1 MNISKAGLGLI
12 TSIEQLRLTAYRDSG
27 GVWTIGYGHTRW
39 AVEGMQISAAKAL
52 ELLASDVAEA
62 EAAVNRLVRVPLEQ
76 NQFDAL
82 VCFVFN
88 VGVGAF
94 KSSTILRL
102 INERAESMRIAA
114 EFLRWVYVKGKKL
127 AGLETRRRKERL
139 LYLGR
144 A

>member
-1 MNISKAGLGLI
+1 MNISKAGLALI
-12 TSIEQLRLTAYRDSG
+12 TDIEQLRLTAYRDSG

-52 ELLASDVAEA
+52 ELLAQDVAEA

-76 NQFDAL
+76 HQFDAL

-94 KSSTILRL
+94 KTSTLLRL
-102 INERAESMRIAA
+102 INERAESMRTAA
-114 EFLRWVYVKGKKL
+114 EFLRWVYCKGKKL

-139 LYLGR
+139 LYLNR

>member
-1 MNISKAGLGLI
+1 MNISKVGLDLI
-12 TSIEQLRLTAYRDSG
+12 TSIEQLRLTAYRDAV

-52 ELLASDVAEA
+52 EFLASDVAEA
-62 EAAVNRLVRVPLEQ
+62 EAAVNRLVKVPLEQ
-76 NQFDAL
+76 HQFDAL
-82 VCFVFN
+82 VSFVFN

-94 KSSTILRL
+94 KSSTLLRL
-102 INERAESMRIAA
+102 INGRAESMATAA
-114 EFLRWVYVKGKKL
+114 EFLRWVYAKGKKL

-144 A
+144 P

>member
-1 MNISKAGLGLI
+1 MNISKAGLDLI
-12 TSIEQLRLTAYRDSG
+12 TSIEQLRLTAYRDAV

-52 ELLASDVAEA
+52 EWLAGDVAEA
-62 EAAVNRLVRVPLEQ
+62 EAAINRLVTVPLEQ
-76 NQFDAL
+76 HQFDAL
-82 VCFVFN
+82 VSFVFN

-94 KSSTILRL
+94 KTSTILRL
-102 INERAESMRIAA
+102 INDRADSMAIGA
-114 EFLRWVYVKGKKL
+114 EFLRWVYAKGKKL

-144 A
+144 